1 MCTDSSKNKKLD
13 DTIREL
19 KKLFNFL
26 DEKDELLESL
36 EIISS
41 KIKEKQEK

>member
-13 DTIREL
+13 DNIREL

>member
-1 MCTDSSKNKKLD
+1 MN
-13 DTIREL
+13 L